1 MTQVTGTDYVN
12 NQERAEYM
20 WHCVRTDDELNY
32 SIYSKNNDYYGNLI
46 VRREKSTTPEIGID
60 LIESMRNKGIAG
72 RCIRLF
78 ADRFIQEHNDID
90 FLLFRVSS
98 FNVQSIRMI
107 EKLGAEKFEEE
118 ETMMN
123 RVFDKLREYGH
134 EDIVEKMAEEEKI
147 DLEREKEVIYRYKLT
162 RTML

>member
-1 MTQVTGTDYVN
+1 
-12 NQERAEYM
+12 
-20 WHCVRTDDELNY
+20 
-32 SIYSKNNDYYGNLI
+32 
-46 VRREKSTTPEIGID
+46 
-60 LIESMRNKGIAG
+60 
-72 RCIRLF
+72 
-78 ADRFIQEHNDID
+78 
-90 FLLFRVSS
+90 
-98 FNVQSIRMI
+98 MI